1 MVYLTMK
8 LFYSFGSLFVFDPN
22 NLSLQVQSEIQSTS
36 TLTIP
41 ALPRSY
47 CHPMKSYIVTGGLGG
62 FGLELAQWL
71 IDRGAKFLTL
81 TSRSGIRTGYQ
92 ARKVE
97 KWRRQGIS
105 VLVSKH
111 DIVDIR
117 ATEELIRETTQ
128 MGQVGGLFHL
138 AMVSK

>member
-1 MVYLTMK
+1 M
-8 LFYSFGSLFVFDPN
+8 
-22 NLSLQVQSEIQSTS
+22 QSDDQQTS
-36 TLTIP
+36 NHTVP

-47 CHPMKSYIVTGGLGG
+47 CDPTKSYIITGGLGG

-71 IDRGAKFLTL
+71 IDRGARFLTL

-111 DIVDIR
+111 DILQMG
-117 ATEELIRETTQ
+117 ATEDLIKDSSQ
-128 MGQVGGLFHL
+128 MGPVGGLFHL
-138 AMVSK
+138 AMV